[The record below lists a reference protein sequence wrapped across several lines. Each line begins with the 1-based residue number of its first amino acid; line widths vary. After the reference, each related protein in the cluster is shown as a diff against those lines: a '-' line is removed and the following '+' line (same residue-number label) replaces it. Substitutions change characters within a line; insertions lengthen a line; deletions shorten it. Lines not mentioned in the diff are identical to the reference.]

1 MSYFQFMGVTN
12 HKFNTKVKQEA
23 DSPTKVEV
31 KVEKE
36 RYTLKEAFEN
46 ADTEPDDSQD

>member
-1 MSYFQFMGVTN
+1 MGVTN
-12 HKFNTKVKQEA
+12 KSFNTKPKIEVETPPK
-23 DSPTKVEV
+23 PEV

-46 ADTEPDDSQD
+46 ADTEPDDS